1 MPRPDIR
8 NRVVRHVRVRAG
20 DLVPHE
26 HNSRRH
32 PEMQRR
38 ALADLYAEVG
48 FARSLLAYELS
59 DGRLKLIDGH
69 LRQTLTPDLIVDVE
83 VLDVNDDEARKLL
96 LSLDPLAGLAEHDP
110 DRLDELR
117 RLTQTDSDAL
127 ANLWRSLGSA
137 SAELD
142 EALDRSRRKPPG
154 LPQAVKQQHFVLVEC
169 ADEATQLAL
178 LERFH
183 REGLTCRALLS

>member
-1 MPRPDIR
+1 MQRSEIR

-26 HNSRRH
+26 HNARVH

-48 FARSLLAYELS
+48 FARSLLAYELP

-69 LRQTLTPDLIVDVE
+69 LRQALTPDMVVDVE
-83 VLDVNDDEARKLL
+83 VLDVSDDEARKLL
-96 LSLDPLAGLAEHDP
+96 LSLDPLAALAEHDP
-110 DRLDELR
+110 ARLDELR
-117 RLTQTDSDAL
+117 KLTQSDSDAL
-127 ANLWRSLGSA
+127 ANLWRSLGAA
-137 SAELD
+137 STEVEETL
-142 EALDRSRRKPPG
+142 ERSRRKQPD
-154 LPQAVKQQHFVLVEC
+154 LPAVVKPQHFVLVEC

-178 LERFH
+178 LERFQ